1 MISSKLKSDQI
12 DISIVIVNYKVKEYI
27 ANLLNSIYK
36 AKKAYTLQI
45 IVVDNNSEDNSTAY
59 LREIS

>member
-45 IVVDNNSEDNSTAY
+45 IVVDNNSEDNSIAY